1 MEKRT
6 DTKMNLEFLDHFL
19 LEDEI
24 YLRVDKLQALCSA
37 QIIMDSSDNVPTRHI
52 RTYYSM
58 IIEEQIIELRDLLNQ
73 LFT

>member
-1 MEKRT
+1 MDKRT

-24 YLRVDKLQALCSA
+24 FLRVDKLQALCSA

-58 IIEEQIIELRDLLNQ
+58 IIEEQITELRDLLNQ

>member
-6 DTKMNLEFLDHFL
+6 ETKMNLEFLDHFL

-37 QIIMDSSDNVPTRHI
+37 QIIMDCSDNVPTRHI

-58 IIEEQIIELRDLLNQ
+58 VIEEQIIELRDLLNQ

>member
-1 MEKRT
+1 MDKRT